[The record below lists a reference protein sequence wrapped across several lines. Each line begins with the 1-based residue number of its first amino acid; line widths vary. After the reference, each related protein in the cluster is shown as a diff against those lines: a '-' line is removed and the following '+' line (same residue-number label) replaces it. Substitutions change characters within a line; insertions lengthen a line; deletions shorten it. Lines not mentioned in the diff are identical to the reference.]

1 MRYTN
6 RSDVE
11 HLLNTLRTKYRLIT
25 DWTGSQY
32 IGLALVWDYDNGTVN
47 LTMPGYI
54 ARALQQFDHSPPTQP
69 QHAPHAW
76 IAPQY
81 GARQQFV
88 VPDVMP
94 VLDLLN
100 RKCVQEVLG
109 TLLYYARAIDCTMLP
124 ALGTLATQQ
133 ATPTMATL
141 TAITQLLNYCATNPE
156 ATLRYTA
163 SDMVLHVESDASYLF
178 GMRGHSQPLLPAF
191 TSSAVSPCL
200 CLALPLLSLLLMAR
214 FLCTAKFLRRYYLVL
229 PRPNWQPFS
238 QWQGGL
244 CYLQHPG

>member
-32 IGLALVWDYDNGTVN
+32 IGLALVWDYDNSTVN

-94 VLDLLN
+94 VLDLLDK
-100 RKCVQEVLG
+100 KCVQEVLG

-178 GMRGHSQPLLPAF
+178 GMPGCSQPCCRHSLPQ
-191 TSSAVSPCL
+191 L
-200 CLALPLLSLLLMAR
+200 
-214 FLCTAKFLRRYYLVL
+214 
-229 PRPNWQPFS
+229 
-238 QWQGGL
+238 
-244 CYLQHPG
+244 